1 MPAFTQEFL
10 IGLRGTVHDVP
21 NGKCITPPENGSAT
35 LEIVLVNEKFVTMRA
50 KEGAPV
56 GFTVNATAHTLLSD
70 PATTVLPNGVGFMI
84 GAQAY
89 AGVID
94 GATGELQISQAGQ

>member
-1 MPAFTQEFL
+1 MPAFTQPFL
-10 IGLRGTVHDVP
+10 TGLRGTVHDVP
-21 NGKCITPPENGSAT
+21 NGKCVTPPENGSAT
-35 LEIVLVNEKFVTMRA
+35 LEIVLINEQFTTMRA
-50 KEGAPV
+50 AAGAPV

-70 PATTVLPNGVGFMI
+70 PNTAVLPNGVGFTI

-94 GATGELQISQAGQ
+94 AATGELQISQAGQ

>member
-1 MPAFTQEFL
+1 MPAFTQVFL
-10 IGLRGTVHDVP
+10 NGLRGTLHDAA
-21 NGKCITPPENGSAT
+21 NGKCISPPENGSAT
-35 LEIVLVNEKFVTMRA
+35 LEIVLNNEQFVTMRA
-50 KEGAPV
+50 KEGTPV
-56 GFTVNATAHTLLSD
+56 GFTVNATAHALLAD
-70 PATTVLPNGVGFMI
+70 PNTVVLPNGVGFQI